1 MSDLLTRFS
10 IDGADRLALR
20 FPAGALKGAGA
31 TLSAAMGEEG
41 WLVDGTAVTPW
52 RFESIVQ
59 EGDAAFL
66 VGPNASGVDTVASL
80 DDPVGIEAGFPR
92 LLALAQALSV
102 LQAEGRLPRGIVS
115 SGILFAEDGALLVM
129 PPIAVAKA
137 LSARGEQARTAVVAR
152 LTSPRSSS
160 AEGDVSFLLAQASYR
175 FAAGKGPFERDAA
188 DPRGVASAAPVA
200 IATGLAAPRLDPN
213 LTALVDRAL
222 ADPEG
227 VPLRAWVA
235 ALAAAR
241 AAGWQREL
249 PPAEE
254 AEVVRR
260 RDALEARTAAQRRR
274 ADFLRRRGGILI
286 AVAAALVVLAFVAA
300 DMIRAQKDKP
310 DFSQLSPRELVQR
323 YYQAID
329 GLDLESLEACGSAK
343 ALKNDQNYLLNLV
356 VITRTRT
363 AYERKSPI
371 VRAADWLAS
380 GKAALASGDLL
391 YGIVDLSLSGGE
403 AWMKADK
410 LAIHVEYTFWSL
422 GRKDDA
428 SGDPGA
434 SLSFPLEEKRVDELQ
449 LERGKKGGWQI
460 VGLDRKTLF

>member
-1 MSDLLTRFS
+1 MSDLLTRVF
-10 IDGADRLALR
+10 IDGADKLALR

-31 TLSAAMGEEG
+31 TLNAAMGEEG
-41 WLVDGTAVTPW
+41 WLVDGTAATPW
-52 RFESIVQ
+52 RFEAIVQ
-59 EGDAAFL
+59 EDGSAFL
-66 VGPNASGVDTVASL
+66 VGPSAPGVDTVSTL
-80 DDPVGIEAGFPR
+80 DDPVGLDAGLSR

-102 LQAEGRLPRGIVS
+102 LQAEGRLTRGIVS
-115 SGILFAEDGALLVM
+115 SGILFAEDGAVLVM

-137 LSARGEQARTAVVAR
+137 LSARGELARTSAVAR
-152 LTSPRSSS
+152 LTSPRSSG
-160 AEGDVSFLLAQASYR
+160 AEGDASFLLGQAAYR
-175 FAAGKGPFERDAA
+175 FASGKGPFERDAA
-188 DPRGVASAAPVA
+188 DPRGVTGGEPAAV
-200 IATGLAAPRLDPN
+200 ATGMAAPRLDPN
-213 LTALVDRAL
+213 LAALVDRAL
-222 ADPEG
+222 ADPEK

-235 ALAAAR
+235 ALAAAQV
-241 AAGWQREL
+241 AGWRREL

-260 RDALEARTAAQRRR
+260 RDALEARAAARWKR

-286 AVAAALVVLAFVAA
+286 AIAAALVVLAFVAA
-300 DMIRAQKDKP
+300 DMIRAQKDRP
-310 DFSQLSPRELVQR
+310 DYSLLSPRELVQR

-371 VRAADWLAS
+371 VRAVDWLAA
-380 GKAALASGDLL
+380 GKKALASGDLL
-391 YGIVDLSLSGGE
+391 FGIVDLSLSGGE
-403 AWMKADK
+403 AWAKADR
-410 LAIHVEYTFWSL
+410 LAIKAEYTFWSI
-422 GRKDDA
+422 GRKDDP
-428 SGDPGA
+428 SGEPDT
-434 SLSFPLEEKRVDELQ
+434 SLPFPLEEKRVDELG